1 MFPRGRRLPCCRKGT
16 GRSSGASERLC
27 MSGDSL
33 GSLRRGENRCVE
45 LGMLSKFQQV
55 VVQGLM
61 ACYQQ
66 YEDCLEVEQEGGG
79 VKGGGRGFLGDRN
92 LGNTQRE

>member
-1 MFPRGRRLPCCRKGT
+1 M
-16 GRSSGASERLC
+16 
-27 MSGDSL
+27 
-33 GSLRRGENRCVE
+33 GSLRRGVNRCVE
-45 LGMLSKFQQV
+45 LGVLSKFQQV

-66 YEDCLEVEQEGGG
+66 YENCLGVEQDGGG

-92 LGNTQRE
+92 LGNRTELLVHVIIFLQITFGRDVVHLTFLFTV